1 MILKAPSHDQPIEI
15 IIQTALQQIADFV
28 YQIRPLAFEIYLI
41 EATTGKLSIL
51 KLSIKSL
58 PGGEGGD
65 TTNSSFII
73 VCDYTRTYDD
83 GASLCND
90 FFDKFRQLPQIQSLV
105 VKEDKEDKDDLPRPT
120 SLLRPSNRY
129 ESPPLLLQK
138 NDIAQCLL
146 SNYWEDK
153 RHGYA
158 SLISWLQQ
166 DKDNDDPDDHT
177 FMDAIVKDLCRD
189 DEDDELSIMAIIA
202 LRHLME
208 KEKNKKNNNNKTP
221 LSLPLLLEI
230 KLNVLLERP
239 IPKIPFHHGSLSP
252 LQAQELVGA
261 GMPGRFLIYN
271 NDDGNNTKIITYH
284 AYINSTKIFHHYD
297 ITFAGDGQVYYNKTA
312 YQDIWQLIKTL
323 PLDLPIATKHL
334 LLPVIKNEIQK
345 VASA

>member
-1 MILKAPSHDQPIEI
+1 
-15 IIQTALQQIADFV
+15 
-28 YQIRPLAFEIYLI
+28 
-41 EATTGKLSIL
+41 
-51 KLSIKSL
+51 
-58 PGGEGGD
+58 
-65 TTNSSFII
+65 

-105 VKEDKEDKDDLPRPT
+105 VEEDNDDLPRPT

-138 NDIAQCLL
+138 NHIAQCLL

-158 SLISWLQQ
+158 SLISRLQQ
-166 DKDNDDPDDHT
+166 DKDNEDTAEDEDPDDP

-202 LRHLME
+202 LRHL
-208 KEKNKKNNNNKTP
+208 KNKTP

-271 NDDGNNTKIITYH
+271 DDTDDGNNTKIITYH
-284 AYINSTKIFHHYD
+284 AYRDLTKIYHYYD
-297 ITFAGDGQVYYNKTA
+297 ITFAGDDDGQVYYNKTA

-345 VASA
+345 LASA